1 MRTGG
6 KGGLRQVGLI
16 VVLAGSLL
24 LGIGCESG
32 SQEGAAVS
40 PSAAVSGTA
49 VVPAASSTES
59 SKAAT
64 ESPLATATP
73 SVAAKTP
80 EPAKERTWKLVWSDE
95 FDYTGLP
102 DPAKWGYDVG
112 GMGWG
117 NDELQYYTE
126 NRLENARVEDG
137 ALTITAIKE
146 DYEIREYTS
155 ARLITKDKGDW
166 LYGRFEIKAKLPK
179 GVGTWPA
186 IWMLPTDWTYGNWP
200 NSGEIDIMEHVGF
213 DQGKVHASTHSLKY
227 YWQANTQ
234 KTGII
239 PVENVDTEY
248 HIYAMEWTPG
258 RIEAFVDG
266 KSYFISTYDP
276 AVDAEDGWK
285 AWPFDQ
291 RFHLLLNIA
300 VGGGW
305 GGQQGV
311 VDTIWPQSMTVDY
324 VRVYEEA

>member
-1 MRTGG
+1 MKRACGNLWQLG
-6 KGGLRQVGLI
+6 MI
-16 VVLAGSLL
+16 MILAGSAF
-24 LGIGCESG
+24 LGFGCEAKSK
-32 SQEGAAVS
+32 EGASESPSPAISAASAVPPAS
-40 PSAAVSGTA
+40 PSADT
-49 VVPAASSTES
+49 
-59 SKAAT
+59 
-64 ESPLATATP
+64 TATP
-73 SVAAKTP
+73 ASSDAAASPIAATTDA
-80 EPAKERTWKLVWSDE
+80 AKERTWKLVWSDE
-95 FDYTGLP
+95 FDYEGLP

-117 NDELQYYTE
+117 NNELQYYTE
-126 NRLENARVEDG
+126 NRLENAQVKDG

-146 DYEIREYTS
+146 DYEIRDYTS

-186 IWMLPTDWTYGNWP
+186 IWMLPTDWTYGDWP

-213 DQGKVHASTHSLKY
+213 EHGKVHASTHSLKY

-234 KTGII
+234 KTAII
-239 PVENVDTEY
+239 PVDNVDTDY

-266 KSYFISTYDP
+266 TSYFVSTYDP

-300 VGGGW
+300 VGGNW

-311 VDTIWPQSMTVDY
+311 DETIWPQSMTVDY
-324 VRVYEEA
+324 VRVYAEEK